1 MQSGKQLSWRIP
13 VLAGLAVALVTLGA
27 VPASVQARQNSRFRR
42 EFSLV
47 ATDAGRALGL
57 KGKARLEVR
66 SDRGR
71 EKVNIEAESRRLEA
85 GDQVDAYAVNPG
97 VSPDPV
103 LLGTLTLQQAR
114 AGKVRAELELKNYD
128 GGVLP
133 AGLTPVQGITE
144 FFVTESG
151 NIANVLLR
159 STRRST
165 GGGNGGGGGGDT
177 QPLRRRINLVATAQ
191 GAAVDAS
198 GKAETETRDDGRQKF
213 SVEVES
219 DELPAGTVVEI
230 SFTHSAN
237 GAGALSAGTMT
248 LVALDNHVEG
258 EVEFKSHEGTPL
270 PTGADPVNGITSVT
284 IVRQDT
290 GETILSG
297 AF

>member
-1 MQSGKQLSWRIP
+1 MQSVKPSLFRTP
-13 VLAGLAVALVTLGA
+13 VLAVLGA
-27 VPASVQARQNSRFRR
+27 GLVVLGAAPTTVQARQEARFRR

-47 ATDAGRALGL
+47 ATEAGRAVGL

-114 AGKVRAELELKNYD
+114 AGKVRAQLELKNYD
-128 GGVLP
+128 GGALP
-133 AGLTPVQGITE
+133 AGLSPVQGITE

-151 NIANVLLR
+151 NVANVLLR

-165 GGGNGGGGGGDT
+165 GGNGGGGGGDT

-198 GKAETETRDDGRQKF
+198 GKAETETREDGRQKF

-230 SFTHSAN
+230 SFTHAAN
-237 GAGALSAGTMT
+237 GSGALSAGTMT

-270 PTGADPVNGITSVT
+270 PAGADPVNGITSVT